1 MRSCRASEETQYL
14 NALKIDSYLC
24 TANARMYL
32 LHCCDVQKLLVFL
45 ILHVKS
51 LLHVVYQL
59 ALIHLA
65 YLVYKS
71 SQTLILY

>member
-14 NALKIDSYLC
+14 NALKIESFLC
-24 TANARMYL
+24 TPDVKMYL
-32 LHCCDVQKLLVFL
+32 LHGCDVQKLLMFL
-45 ILHVKS
+45 ILHVKG

-59 ALIHLA
+59 AVIHLA